1 MVLRV
6 SAKHS
11 ASRAR
16 FVHFEILAGRTANAR
31 RRDRVCRGPEQPEVP
46 HFRQARLVKSFW
58 DKKPLAQGDLAM
70 ASAFAAGAT
79 VKPGLFEAAM
89 LVMALFVLSQA
100 PAGAQVDSKTG
111 ATADTEFSQQ
121 LGELKKSFAD
131 VGRTIDESAKSID
144 TVQNPEQGRK
154 SIEELRDQ
162 VSTLLNAVADNGEIS
177 RLGAKALSVADEK
190 LKSLDRETRFK
201 PEEKQYLVNRWRELK
216 TATEA
221 AIRDLDG
228 ARKDFSELLRTLQTS
243 EDYINELMQIR
254 EHEKALQVI
263 RQLSDSIRDASVKLK
278 KLLGTIQPPG
288 V

>member
-1 MVLRV
+1 M
-6 SAKHS
+6 
-11 ASRAR
+11 
-16 FVHFEILAGRTANAR
+16 GRPCT
-31 RRDRVCRGPEQPEVP
+31 
-46 HFRQARLVKSFW
+46 F
-58 DKKPLAQGDLAM
+58 
-70 ASAFAAGAT
+70 GAT
-79 VKPGLFEAAM
+79 MRSGLFGATM
-89 LVMALFVLSQA
+89 LSLALFALPQA
-100 PAGAQVDSKTG
+100 PASAQVDGKVGS
-111 ATADTEFSQQ
+111 TADSEFSQQ

-190 LKSLDRETRFK
+190 LKSLDREARFK

-221 AIRDLDG
+221 AIKDLDG
-228 ARKDFSELLRTLQTS
+228 ARKDFSELLRSLQTS

-263 RQLSDSIRDASVKLK
+263 HQLSDGIRDASVKLK
-278 KLLGTIQPPG
+278 KLLGAIQPPG